1 MPTVSAHFRSL
12 YSSFRG
18 MAHSTRVVRV
28 LRASTAATGAAGL
41 GYFPPRPSSAGPE
54 RRQALLSTPERNSTP
69 CGRPASRRVRRLNFT
84 ANCARLRR
92 RISTDPHGV
101 ITGSGR
107 DRPTDRRTDRRTD
120 LQGPSEPGPARPES
134 VPFLISTTNDLWI
147 IHSVSVGGRERER
160 ERERGTEQRPA
171 PPLWRLN

>member
-18 MAHSTRVVRV
+18 TAHSTRVVRV
-28 LRASTAATGAAGL
+28 LPRFYSSNRRRWLRLLPAAVLGRSREPPGAAVDAGTQFHAVRPAGL
-41 GYFPPRPSSAGPE
+41 SASPSVKFHGQLRSPSPPDFDRSARRDCGQRPRP
-54 RRQALLSTPERNSTP
+54 
-69 CGRPASRRVRRLNFT
+69 
-84 ANCARLRR
+84 
-92 RISTDPHGV
+92 
-101 ITGSGR
+101 
-107 DRPTDRRTDRRTD
+107 TDRRTD

-147 IHSVSVGGRERER
+147 IHSVSVGGREG
-160 ERERGTEQRPA
+160 ERGTEQRPA

>member
-28 LRASTAATGAAGL
+28 LPRFYSSNRRRWLRLLPAAVLGRSRAPLGAAVD
-41 GYFPPRPSSAGPE
+41 AGT
-54 RRQALLSTPERNSTP
+54 QFHAV
-69 CGRPASRRVRRLNFT
+69 RPASRRVRRLNFT
-84 ANCARLRR
+84 ANCARRSR

-107 DRPTDRRTDRRTD
+107 DRPTDERTDGLTGTERART
-120 LQGPSEPGPARPES
+120 SPARVRS
-134 VPFLISTTNDLWI
+134 VPNFD
-147 IHSVSVGGRERER
+147 HK
-160 ERERGTEQRPA
+160 
-171 PPLWRLN
+171 